1 MVKFFL
7 LGLVLFF
14 NLSCSVYLSHITSKE
29 DNLSTTINEL
39 IDKLDSE
46 LSIGLKVISL
56 ENNEELF
63 ELNSEKLLLPAS
75 NQKLLTSAA
84 SLYYLGENKVFQ
96 TSVLKKNRNIIL
108 LAGAD
113 SELSIDKLDS
123 ISLKISQKIK
133 NIDTIFVDAGI
144 MDSIPYGKGWMWDEG
159 SETYSAPV
167 SGIILNGNCIDFE
180 YSPNELDKPARLNT
194 YPNTNHISITNNS
207 ITVEDTLD
215 YKRIKIE
222 RDWQNQTNHYRV
234 DGEILGWSNK
244 DTVKKNISD
253 PVMFAGTVF
262 KELFESHNVSVSAV
276 KARKGIHSLDTIAKI
291 ISQPLKIQ
299 LKNIMQNSENLASE
313 VLMKY
318 IGISDT
324 TIGSWYNGKKKI
336 MRFLYEEVE
345 IDTNFLR
352 IADGSGLS
360 RYNLLNADQLIK
372 LLRYMYTSNLKDT
385 FIMSL
390 PHGGQKGTKLEN
402 RLIESGKRIY
412 AKTGSL
418 SGVSCLS
425 GYAFSPQYGP
435 LAFSIII
442 NGFTGSIKPI
452 REIQDKICE
461 SLVHRKK

>member
-29 DNLSTTINEL
+29 DDLSTTINEL

-46 LSIGLKVISL
+46 FSIGLKVISL

-108 LAGAD
+108 LGGAD

-123 ISLKISQKIK
+123 ISSKISQKIK

-262 KELFESHNVSVSAV
+262 KELFESHNVSVSVV
-276 KARKGIHSLDTIAKI
+276 KARKGIYSSDTIAKI

-313 VLMKY
+313 ILMKY

-360 RYNLLNADQLIK
+360 RYNLLNADQLIQ
-372 LLRYMYTSNLKDT
+372 LLRYMYNSNLKDT

>member
-1 MVKFFL
+1 
-7 LGLVLFF
+7 
-14 NLSCSVYLSHITSKE
+14 
-29 DNLSTTINEL
+29 L

-313 VLMKY
+313 ILMKY

>member
-29 DNLSTTINEL
+29 DDLSTTINEL

-46 LSIGLKVISL
+46 FSIGLKVISL

-108 LAGAD
+108 LGGAD

-123 ISLKISQKIK
+123 ISSKISQKIK

-180 YSPNELDKPARLNT
+180 YSPDELDKPARINT

-262 KELFESHNVSVSAV
+262 KELFESHNVSVSVV
-276 KARKGIHSLDTIAKI
+276 KARKGIYSSDTIAKI

-313 VLMKY
+313 ILMKY

-360 RYNLLNADQLIK
+360 RYNLLNADQLIQ
-372 LLRYMYTSNLKDT
+372 LLRYMYNSNLKDT

>member
-29 DNLSTTINEL
+29 DDLSTTINEL

-46 LSIGLKVISL
+46 FSIGLKVISL

-108 LAGAD
+108 LGGAD

-123 ISLKISQKIK
+123 ISSKISQKIK

-262 KELFESHNVSVSAV
+262 KELFESHNVSVSVV
-276 KARKGIHSLDTIAKI
+276 KARKGIYSSDTIAKI

-313 VLMKY
+313 ILMKY

-336 MRFLYEEVE
+336 MQFLYEEVE

-360 RYNLLNADQLIK
+360 RYNLLNADQLIQ
-372 LLRYMYTSNLKDT
+372 LLRYMYNSNLKDT